1 MESNPDALGR
11 TLIAVFLSCTTLMSS
26 VIGTA
31 RALEYPSRPIRFV
44 VQSPPGG
51 GSDLLARLLGKQFTE
66 IWGQLVVVDNRPGA
80 GGMLFQRNRS
90 RVHPAAFS
98 HHPSLPLGP
107 V

>member
-11 TLIAVFLSCTTLMSS
+11 TLIAVSLSCTTTLMSS

-51 GSDLLARLLGKQFTE
+51 GSDLLARLLGKRQ
-66 IWGQLVVVDNRPGA
+66 P
-80 GGMLFQRNRS
+80 RS
-90 RVHPAAFS
+90 QHSDVARS
-98 HHPSLPLGP
+98 
-107 V
+107 